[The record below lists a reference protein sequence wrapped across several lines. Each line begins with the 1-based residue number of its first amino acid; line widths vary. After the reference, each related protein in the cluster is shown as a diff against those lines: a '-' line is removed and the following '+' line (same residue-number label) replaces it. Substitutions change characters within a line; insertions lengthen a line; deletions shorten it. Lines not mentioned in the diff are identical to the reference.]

1 MKFSRIQFRKKKKT
15 TRNLAQVQADTLAE
29 MGSHLRQL
37 RQDRSLTLD
46 WISRQTLIPSRLLNA
61 IEEGKLEKLPEPVYI
76 QGFVRRFADVLGL
89 DGIEYARQFPTGLE
103 LKPRSRSWRDS
114 SAAQLRPLHLYLLY
128 ISIVIFSVRSIASVN
143 QPAAVDRPPPTSLP
157 APSPDPAPSQAPTA
171 TPNKS
176 NARPASSA
184 SQNQPVR
191 VGITI
196 TDESWIMVVA
206 DGETAFEG
214 ILSEG
219 THSWSA
225 REELTVMAGNAGGV
239 MIAVNGNEAQPMGEP
254 GSVEEVTFVAD
265 SRAATSSDTN
275 PQPN

>member
-1 MKFSRIQFRKKKKT
+1 MKFTRIQFRKKKKT
-15 TRNLAQVQADTLAE
+15 TRNLAQVQAETLAE
-29 MGSHLRQL
+29 MGSYLRQL

-61 IEEGKLEKLPEPVYI
+61 IEHGQLEKLPEPVYV

-103 LKPRSRSWRDS
+103 LKPRRRSWRDS

-128 ISIVIFSVRSIASVN
+128 ISLVIFSVRGIASVN
-143 QPAAVDRPPPTSLP
+143 QPVSIDAPPPTTLP
-157 APSPDPAPSQAPTA
+157 APAPAPAPTPA
-171 TPNKS
+171 PTSSAPAS
-176 NARPASSA
+176 NARPASPA
-184 SQNQPVR
+184 TPNQPVR
-191 VGITI
+191 VGITL

-206 DGETAFEG
+206 DGETEFEG
-214 ILSEG
+214 VLSEG

-225 REELTVMAGNAGGV
+225 REELTVLAGNAGGV

-265 SRAATSSDTN
+265 SRSGTSSDTP
-275 PQPN
+275 PQAN